1 MHDRR
6 EQVLRGCC
14 LALAALLAFQFAR
27 ALVRG
32 NPAKRLVIPAL
43 PSLPPEPGA
52 QTTNSAAANL
62 PKIIGTNTG
71 GPKISS
77 KTTTNPPVSG
87 KAAKLAGTNTVSAE
101 APERNVSRAVP
112 GSQSGDSPSTSGAP
126 GSVGSILL
134 SGVMTEK
141 PETNSPS
148 KPPKNIG
155 GPSSNHAGTAKKG
168 PDMPPEV
175 KARVER
181 ITQSEI
187 LGQVIRP
194 MPMALLGIAG
204 QTAFL
209 RSPDGQTGLVKE
221 GGQVGTIKLLRI
233 GTNRV
238 LIELDGQNK
247 ELTMFAGIGGET
259 LLPKDAPKTNEITK
273 NPN

>member
-1 MHDRR
+1 
-6 EQVLRGCC
+6 
-14 LALAALLAFQFAR
+14 
-27 ALVRG
+27 
-32 NPAKRLVIPAL
+32 
-43 PSLPPEPGA
+43 
-52 QTTNSAAANL
+52 
-62 PKIIGTNTG
+62 
-71 GPKISS
+71 
-77 KTTTNPPVSG
+77 
-87 KAAKLAGTNTVSAE
+87 
-101 APERNVSRAVP
+101 
-112 GSQSGDSPSTSGAP
+112 
-126 GSVGSILL
+126 
-134 SGVMTEK
+134 
-141 PETNSPS
+141 
-148 KPPKNIG
+148 
-155 GPSSNHAGTAKKG
+155 
-168 PDMPPEV
+168 MPPEV